1 MTKSKTTQK
10 RQKMPETRHKI
21 NGIYILQT
29 DPKTTHTKTS
39 TDMLF
44 LRNGGIKQYE
54 RICEKI

>member
-10 RQKMPETRHKI
+10 RQKKPETRHKI

-54 RICEKI
+54 RI